1 MTNPNEPSPANPAN
15 SPIENRIG
23 AVFVP
28 VSDMP
33 RAVEWYSR
41 LLGTPTGETTHEG
54 RIFDMPMQGTGLI
67 LDSHRPVANSSQP
80 LFFLW
85 TQDIHA
91 THRFLL
97 ENSIDVLGDIE
108 HIGSVSTL
116 RFRDPDGN
124 LLMVCQ
130 RNLLNRVGA

>member
-1 MTNPNEPSPANPAN
+1 MD

-41 LLGTPTGETTHEG
+41 LLGTPTGESTHGG
-54 RIFDMPMQGTGLI
+54 RIFDVPMQGTGLI
-67 LDSHRPVANSSQP
+67 LDAHRPVANSSQP

-85 TQDIHA
+85 TQDIDA
-91 THRFLL
+91 TRRFLL
-97 ENSIDVLGDIE
+97 ANGVEVIGGVE
-108 HIGSVSTL
+108 HVGSVSTL
-116 RFRDPDGN
+116 RFKDLDGN

-130 RNLLNRVGA
+130 RNLFAR